1 MEIHDEP
8 LAERLKKVWTS
19 PVYAFYKATPE
30 IEDVGDQR
38 FHIFE
43 CIAPQCKA
51 KGKNGRHIRRNLST
65 SDATSTSNLRK
76 HAEACW
82 GKEALEGARNASSV
96 SEARKVLMTH
106 TPRDGSITIAFA
118 RIQGKGKIT
127 FSTRPPTTA
136 EIRADHVRWM
146 AESKRAFNLV
156 NDNGYHRV
164 MKNGRPSHYIPSR
177 QTVARDLLKV
187 FSHSRERISRLL
199 KVCVIQCARLFQ
211 FDLQYLQEH
220 QGDLSF
226 CTDAWTSPNHRAYV
240 AITVHLEKDG
250 VPSTT
255 LLDIIEVA
263 ESHTGAA
270 LAAAFARVLQEFE
283 IEKR

>member
-1 MEIHDEP
+1 M
-8 LAERLKKVWTS
+8 
-19 PVYAFYKATPE
+19 
-30 IEDVGDQR
+30 
-38 FHIFE
+38 
-43 CIAPQCKA
+43 
-51 KGKNGRHIRRNLST
+51 
-65 SDATSTSNLRK
+65 
-76 HAEACW
+76 
-82 GKEALEGARNASSV
+82 
-96 SEARKVLMTH
+96 MH

-118 RIQGKGKIT
+118 HIQGKGNIM

-136 EIRADHVRWM
+136 EICADHVRWM
-146 AESKRAFNLV
+146 AESKRTFKLV
-156 NDNGYHRV
+156 NDNGYHHV
-164 MKNGRPSHYIPSR
+164 MKNGHPSHYIPSH
-177 QTVARDLLKV
+177 QTVAWDLLKV
-187 FSHSRERISRLL
+187 FSHSREQISKLL

-211 FDLQYLQEH
+211 FDLQSLQEH

-226 CTDAWTSPNHRAYV
+226 CTDAWTSLNHRAYV

-283 IEKR
+283 IKKKVSIFHHEIIALLTIFNYIDIVHYVRQCIRKR